1 MRAELEERLARAA
14 DDLPTPTDEARER
27 ARSAALAAL
36 EPPDRRSRRGV
47 SGRVRLLLVAGGLT
61 AATAVAFVFAAP
73 WQSGPLATERA
84 LAAIDDYP
92 VIHAVV
98 ESMRPHAT
106 IVDLASGETTA
117 EMQQTEYWYDDGRGL
132 LRARL
137 IIGGKLLSE
146 FLESRT
152 EFFTDLGTRQR
163 DRPAPPRL
171 DPALAGFATR
181 YRDAL
186 ESGEAEVVGEAR
198 VDGRDAVLLR
208 IDLRPGPTGEQMWE
222 EVAVDAD
229 DYRPLRIG
237 YATSRAAGRWAWKV
251 VDIEAVPRDSR
262 DFVPPERAEPRPAQQ
277 TGVDERTLTPTE
289 AATALER
296 PGLWPGRA
304 VDGVELAQ
312 IDLMR
317 LTTRWTD
324 GRVTE
329 GRALVLQYGADR
341 RAAHLEGKPSLIIT
355 EGTSAEETPR
365 FDAFGGPPLPP
376 GKLRL
381 RGFGDGDGSEADMW
395 FGSMQRDGV
404 YISFESAQR
413 ELIVA
418 AARAMVPLG

>member
-1 MRAELEERLARAA
+1 
-14 DDLPTPTDEARER
+14 
-27 ARSAALAAL
+27 
-36 EPPDRRSRRGV
+36 
-47 SGRVRLLLVAGGLT
+47 
-61 AATAVAFVFAAP
+61 
-73 WQSGPLATERA
+73 
-84 LAAIDDYP
+84 
-92 VIHAVV
+92 
-98 ESMRPHAT
+98 
-106 IVDLASGETTA
+106 
-117 EMQQTEYWYDDGRGL
+117 
-132 LRARL
+132 
-137 IIGGKLLSE
+137 
-146 FLESRT
+146 
-152 EFFTDLGTRQR
+152 
-163 DRPAPPRL
+163 
-171 DPALAGFATR
+171 
-181 YRDAL
+181 
-186 ESGEAEVVGEAR
+186 
-198 VDGRDAVLLR
+198 
-208 IDLRPGPTGEQMWE
+208 
-222 EVAVDAD
+222 
-229 DYRPLRIG
+229 
-237 YATSRAAGRWAWKV
+237 
-251 VDIEAVPRDSR
+251 
-262 DFVPPERAEPRPAQQ
+262 VPPERAEPRPAQQ

-355 EGTSAEETPR
+355 DGTSAEETPR